1 MAFPDS
7 TTLAP
12 ARAGR
17 FKNRPA
23 AIGANNLP
31 RAGWLAGSYD
41 SVNKTGVVPDVPK
54 EVFSAEQV
62 GDETGW
68 GFALHRGA
76 IEYFKN
82 GQGTS
87 LWITPQADAVGAT
100 QATKTLTVTVTTA
113 VAGTIY
119 LYIANELVTVGVVA
133 GATDEEIAAAIV
145 TELGLAKWKHLPVTA
160 ANTLGVV
167 TFTSKTFGTYGNF
180 ITVAVNIKGQSLPG
194 GVTVAIADGVSG
206 ATDPDIDDALA
217 GLGVD
222 DDANSISATDAAYS
236 YETDET
242 LAEKVSVYVGKG
254 DESTG
259 TWAPTVER
267 PMRFIAFDTTAGTA
281 GLTAMK
287 AITDVQLENR
297 AIAYAGAPDCY
308 RHPFDL
314 ACEAL
319 GWCASINQ
327 ANAHRSYVGLNLT
340 GDCGTARWTKN
351 GTTRD
356 NAIKDGV
363 STTRVINGVLKM
375 DGMVTMYRP
384 ASIPVNNNAYRSF
397 RNISIAQN
405 MLNSHRE
412 FWANEASFTI
422 VKDIRLVDP
431 AEKPYVKDIAAV
443 EDLNALMVTAWQGK
457 AWIFDAQYSIE
468 NQEVTLREANNGF
481 DIKLPVIYSAEGV
494 VSDTEVEADISLAVF
509 TGQ

>member
-41 SVNKTGVVPDVPK
+41 SVNKTGVVPDVPQ
-54 EVFSAEQV
+54 EVFSPEQV

-68 GFALHRGA
+68 GFPLHRGA

-87 LWITPQADAVGAT
+87 LWITPQEDAAGAT
-100 QATKTLTVTVTTA
+100 KGTKTATVTVTSV

-119 LYIANELVTVGVVA
+119 LYVANEMVTVGVTA
-133 GATDEEIAAAIV
+133 GLTDEEVADAIV
-145 TELGLAKWKHLPVTA
+145 AELALAKWQHLPVTA
-160 ANTLGVV
+160 ANVAGVI
-167 TFTSKTFGTYGNF
+167 TFTAKAFGTYGNF
-180 ITVAVNIKGQSLPG
+180 ITIAFSIKGEKQAG
-194 GVTVAIADGVSG
+194 GVTITVADGVTG
-206 ATDPDIDDALA
+206 ATDPDINDALT

-222 DDANSISATDAAYS
+222 DDANSIGATDAAYS
-236 YETDET
+236 YATD
-242 LAEKVSVYVGKG
+242 AAIVEKVSVYVGKG

-267 PMRFIAFDTTAGTA
+267 PMRFIAVDTAAGTD

-287 AITDVQLENR
+287 VISDAQLENR
-297 AIAYAGAPDCY
+297 AIAYVGAPDCY

-319 GWCASINQ
+319 GHCASINQ
-327 ANAHRSYVGLNLT
+327 ANAHVSYVGSNLT
-340 GDCGTARWTKN
+340 GDCGTDRWNKN

-356 NAIKDGV
+356 TAIKAGI
-363 STTRVINGVLKM
+363 STTRVIGGVLKM

-412 FWANEASFTI
+412 YWANEASFTI
-422 VKDIRLVDP
+422 VEDIRLVDP
-431 AEKPYVKDIAAV
+431 EEKPYVKDV
-443 EDLNALMVTAWQGK
+443 DSVKDLNALMVTSWQGK
-457 AWIFDAQYSIE
+457 AWVYNAQYSIE

-509 TGQ
+509 TG